1 MMAFGISI
9 QALMYINQMPNT
21 MMIRNIVFKPLMVVG
36 GDLYY
41 RDNIYGARKFLKI
54 NIIYS

>member
-1 MMAFGISI
+1 MVFMAAFGISI

-21 MMIRNIVFKPLMVVG
+21 SMLQNIFYKPLMVVG

-41 RDNIYGARKFLKI
+41 RDNIYGAG
-54 NIIYS
+54 